1 MPEVDSFPT
10 LQNFFDEIHSD
21 INIGFLGCCI
31 MKTHSTL
38 QLALQ
43 KLPLVDFGPDFLHI
57 LLKNPTYTS
66 G

>member
-31 MKTHSTL
+31 MKTFHIAVSS
-38 QLALQ
+38 Q
-43 KLPLVDFGPDFLHI
+43 KLPLVDFGSDFL
-57 LLKNPTYTS
+57 TYI
-66 G
+66 